1 MLFKIIIKLL
11 FGYKNIKIEGY
22 YIEKFL
28 NIITNRK
35 IFLWGIKRKGNEQ
48 IYAKVGDSEFD
59 KIIDIAEKNG
69 INIEII
75 NEKGLPNI
83 LKKYKKRKYF
93 FILIAIFLVF
103 LGISSNFIWNI
114 EITGNEKINKDEI
127 LKMANDYGLK
137 IGMMKSKIETKNI
150 INKIRMNRED
160 IAWIGIDFKGTNAII
175 KVVEAK
181 EKPEIID
188 EKDYTNIVAKKDA
201 IITKISAQNG
211 TILKNVNDEVKKGDV
226 LIAGYMQG
234 NYTDKYYVHSIGEVK
249 GKVKYSDTEK
259 ILKSEI
265 IKNKTG
271 KKEKKYSLKF
281 NKIKINLYK
290 KYSKYKKYDTI
301 VTEKNLKLFNN
312 FYLPIEII
320 KYENE
325 EVNENEIT
333 NSKEDAK
340 NKGELMAKQKLEDN
354 LKNNEIVNS
363 DTIITEYDNYYEVK
377 VTYEVIE
384 DIATNE
390 KIVF

>member
-175 KVVEAK
+175 KIVEAK

>member
-48 IYAKVGDSEFD
+48 IYAKVGDNEFD
-59 KIIDIAEKNG
+59 KIIEIAEKNG

-93 FILIAIFLVF
+93 FILIAIFLIF

-137 IGMMKSKIETKNI
+137 IGMMKNKIQTKNI
-150 INKIRMNRED
+150 VNKIRMNRED

-175 KVVEAK
+175 KIVEAK

-188 EKDYTNIVAKKDA
+188 EKDYTNIVASKDA

-301 VTEKNLKLFNN
+301 VTEKNLQLFNN
-312 FYLPIEII
+312 FYLPIKII

-340 NKGELMAKQKLEDN
+340 NKGELLAKQKLEDN

>member
-137 IGMMKSKIETKNI
+137 IGMMKNKIQTKNI
-150 INKIRMNRED
+150 VNKIRMNRED

-175 KVVEAK
+175 KIVEAK

-188 EKDYTNIVAKKDA
+188 EKDYTNIVASKDA

-271 KKEKKYSLKF
+271 KREKKYSLKF

-340 NKGELMAKQKLEDN
+340 NKGELLAKQKLEDN

-384 DIATNE
+384 SIATNE

>member
-48 IYAKVGDSEFD
+48 IYAKVGDNEFD
-59 KIIDIAEKNG
+59 KIIEIAEKNG

-93 FILIAIFLVF
+93 FILIAIFLIF

-137 IGMMKSKIETKNI
+137 IGMMKNKIQTKNI
-150 INKIRMNRED
+150 VNKIRMNRED

-175 KVVEAK
+175 KIVEAK

-188 EKDYTNIVAKKDA
+188 EKDYTNIVASKDA

-271 KKEKKYSLKF
+271 KREKKYSLKF

-301 VTEKNLKLFNN
+301 VTEKNLQLFNN
-312 FYLPIEII
+312 FYLPIKII

-340 NKGELMAKQKLEDN
+340 NKGELLAKQKLEDN